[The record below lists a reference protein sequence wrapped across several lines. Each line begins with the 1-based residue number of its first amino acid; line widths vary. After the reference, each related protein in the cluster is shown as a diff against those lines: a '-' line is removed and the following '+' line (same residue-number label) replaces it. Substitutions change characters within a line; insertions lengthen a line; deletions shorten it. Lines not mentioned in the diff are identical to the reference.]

1 MANKLAAS
9 IQLMRIKNLGLALIA
24 TPLGAA
30 FALLEFRTL
39 TKYPEVGL
47 ATLSVLFFMAA
58 GNALNDLS
66 DVEIDRVA
74 HPNRPLARG
83 SITVS
88 EAKFLIGLLS
98 FLSVVSLAACLYLME
113 GSQIYTGA
121 IYAIAVILMLTY
133 DHGPRTKEMGLIGNI
148 AISVLVAAVVLYGSS
163 SIEGLGAA
171 LCWYVAG
178 VVFFVNLAREI
189 IKDCQDMEADSD
201 SRQTLPMKIGRENSR
216 MVAYVLTLLGI
227 VFLYIPYWQ
236 GPFLFGQLLFQS
248 PAIFILISLNGPMW
262 KGEDYKVAT
271 RLRVAMLLGLAGFIA
286 TILI

>member
-1 MANKLAAS
+1 
-9 IQLMRIKNLGLALIA
+9 
-24 TPLGAA
+24 
-30 FALLEFRTL
+30 
-39 TKYPEVGL
+39 
-47 ATLSVLFFMAA
+47 
-58 GNALNDLS
+58 
-66 DVEIDRVA
+66 
-74 HPNRPLARG
+74 
-83 SITVS
+83 
-88 EAKFLIGLLS
+88 
-98 FLSVVSLAACLYLME
+98 ME

-262 KGEDYKVAT
+262 RGEDYKVAT